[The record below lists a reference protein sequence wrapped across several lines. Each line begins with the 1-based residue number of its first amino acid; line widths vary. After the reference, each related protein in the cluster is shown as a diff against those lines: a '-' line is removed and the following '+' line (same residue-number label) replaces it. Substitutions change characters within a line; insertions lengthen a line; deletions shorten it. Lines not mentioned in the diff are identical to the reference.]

1 MNSGLGNIS
10 AVKLIWSPQV
20 MRGVDFTQEA
30 LFTTVHLDT
39 FVPKDHP
46 LRAIK
51 SLFDQALTGYWMEPI
66 PNADSC

>member
-39 FVPKDHP
+39 FVPTDHP
-46 LRAIK
+46 LRAGVVK
-51 SLFDQALTGYWMEPI
+51 RLVTTQL
-66 PNADSC
+66 SCFSQFSNG